1 MKKSIFIIALL
12 ALVFCSCDNREDR
25 GMLTQRGKQVS
36 EKWENVTDVILR
48 NVVNESFH
56 LNAWINADDSLRRI
70 IENQYYTNK
79 RVRLDGE
86 NVYGIYNEYGT
97 LLMTVYT
104 HGATLADAN
113 AAWEIHRTSM
123 GDYGATDCLFEQ
135 EPEVV
140 FNLEALGNNSWHL
153 SMDSATAAG
162 SSLDLT
168 LGLSGVAVPYDV
180 LVQSF
185 TLEGSGSY
193 DLDGTIYYYD
203 GVTPTHHPVTLQF
216 NIEKSLQQLPN
227 PDQCMWVLGKM
238 NLKAKFQGYDDI
250 DVVAEYLGTDGMNI
264 TYRGVTERWETWRIE
279 I

>member
-12 ALVFCSCDNREDR
+12 ALVFCSCDRREDR

-36 EKWENVTDVILR
+36 EKWEQITDVVLR
-48 NVVNESFH
+48 DVVNESFH

-86 NVYGIYNEYGT
+86 NVYGIYDEYGT

-104 HGATLADAN
+104 HGATLSDAN
-113 AAWEIHRTSM
+113 TTWEIHRISM
-123 GDYGATDCLFEQ
+123 GDYRAADCLFAQ

-140 FNLEALGNNSWHL
+140 FNLEALGNNNWHL
-153 SMDSATAAG
+153 SMDSATSAG

-168 LGLSGVAVPYDV
+168 LGIPGVAVPYDI

-193 DLDGTIYYYD
+193 DLDGTTYYYD
-203 GVTPTHHPVTLQF
+203 GVTATHYPVTLQF
-216 NIEKSLQQLPN
+216 DIERSLHQLPN
-227 PDQCMWVLGKM
+227 PDKCIWILGKM

-250 DVVAEYLGTDGMNI
+250 DVEAEYLANDGMRI
-264 TYRGVTERWETWRIE
+264 TYRGVTELWRSYVVN
-279 I
+279 